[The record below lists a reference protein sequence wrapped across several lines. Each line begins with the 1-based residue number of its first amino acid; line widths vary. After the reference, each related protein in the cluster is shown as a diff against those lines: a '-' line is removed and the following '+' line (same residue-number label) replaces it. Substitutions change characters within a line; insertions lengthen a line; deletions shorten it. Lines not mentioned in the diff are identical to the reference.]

1 MRITNKRS
9 DLLLWLLPLIVAIV
23 YSKTFVGFGRIW
35 WNDTEYSHGFLILPV
50 AIYIAWMQRCRL
62 RGLPPRP
69 EIFVGGCVLGAS
81 CILLWAGRAGG
92 FLLAEGIS
100 FLLLVPGIVIFLW
113 GRTHLKILA
122 LPICYLQ
129 FMVPWTEE
137 FIDRIH
143 WPFQILSANI
153 GVFFM
158 KVLGLTVYLN
168 GQLIEI
174 PGMVLDV
181 ARECSGVAFL
191 TSVIALGIP
200 LVYFTQKSWPRAI
213 IVILSGV
220 VITLLTNGLRVAL
233 VGCMTYRYGIG
244 LSHGP
249 FHIFQG
255 WFVAQVGFAALL
267 LINWRV
273 TRVPSFSGDTLSN
286 KAGRTN
292 SGPVS
297 GEWTSSPSWVLLIV
311 VLATLSVGG
320 IYLHFFSEPVPVPL
334 RESLSG
340 FPSEVGDWKGAPSF
354 WIRGDRYFPGID
366 QETTRT
372 FIDRSGNKVHAY
384 IGYYESQRQGKS
396 LINYKANP
404 LREGGNAIPVG
415 FGPGGPDRVFHSY
428 PLVGSERFE
437 VVCWYHLAAGE
448 LSGRYE
454 TKIRSITNAMINRR
468 NNGAVIL
475 LAKPLREEKTDR
487 NRISSELVSLGS
499 SILPALRTSLP

>member
-1 MRITNKRS
+1 MSYRRS
-9 DLLLWLLPLIVAIV
+9 DFLLWLLPLIVAIV
-23 YSKTFVGFGRIW
+23 YSRTFVGLARIW

-50 AIYIAWMQRCRL
+50 AIYIAWTQRHRL
-62 RGLPPRP
+62 RDLPPRP
-69 EIFVGGCVLGAS
+69 EILAAACFLGVS
-81 CILLWAGRAGG
+81 VILLWAGRAGG

-100 FLLLVPGIVIFLW
+100 FLLLVPGIVLFLW

-129 FMVPWTEE
+129 FMVPWMEE

-153 GVFFM
+153 GVILM
-158 KVLGLTVYLN
+158 KASGLAVYLD
-168 GQLIEI
+168 GQFIEI

-200 LVYFTQKSWPRAI
+200 LVYFTQRSWLRAI

-233 VGCMTYRYGIG
+233 VGCMTSRYGIG
-244 LSHGP
+244 VSHGP

-267 LINWRV
+267 LINWGV
-273 TRVPSFSGDTLSN
+273 TRLPSSARDTLCN
-286 KAGRTN
+286 KVGRTN

-297 GEWTSSPSWVLLIV
+297 GEGTRSPSWALLIV
-311 VLATLSVGG
+311 ILASLSVGG
-320 IYLHFFSEPVPVPL
+320 IYLHFFGQPVPVSLKEP
-334 RESLSG
+334 LSG
-340 FPSEVGDWKGAPSF
+340 FPSEVGDWKGAPSA
-354 WIRGDRYFPGID
+354 WIQGEKYFPGVD
-366 QETTRT
+366 QEASWT
-372 FIDRSGNKVHAY
+372 FTDGSGKKIHLYV
-384 IGYYESQRQGKS
+384 GYFERQGQGKS
-396 LINYKANP
+396 LVNFRANP
-404 LREGGNAIPVG
+404 LREGGEAVHAG
-415 FGPGGPDRVFHSY
+415 FGPRGPVRVFHSY
-428 PLVGSERFE
+428 PLVGSERYE
-437 VVCWYHLAAGE
+437 VVCWYRLATGD

-475 LAKPLREEKTDR
+475 LATAVSENRTDR
-487 NRISSELVSLGS
+487 SRISSELVSLAS
-499 SILPALRTSLP
+499 SILPALRASLP